1 MVIKRPSIKPQP
13 KSILDLPK
21 LEYLAMLLTFLI
33 FLTNQES
40 FKSYKTL
47 QILYMVSLEIFFKI
61 IYKLKTSSN
70 NVKTHKNKN
79 YVNIGYHSH
88 LLSNNLYVNQT

>member
-1 MVIKRPSIKPQP
+1 MVIKRLSIKPQP
-13 KSILDLPK
+13 KSISNLPK
-21 LEYLAMLLTFLI
+21 LEYLAMLLTFSI

-47 QILYMVSLEIFFKI
+47 QILYMVSLEFFLKI

-70 NVKTHKNKN
+70 NVKTPKNKN
-79 YVNIGYHSH
+79 YVSIGYHSH
-88 LLSNNLYVNQT
+88 LLSNNLYVNKT